1 MLNEMHLTAQ
11 KETIEKIQFNELN
24 ILGNELC
31 LFTVSLFP
39 KFYYLPKAKNQ
50 TVHHEKF
57 CVKINPIRRWPVVQ
71 AQWSFPP
78 ISYSPGK

>member
-39 KFYYLPKAKNQ
+39 KFLLLAESEKIRPIEKSKSDRLENQ
-50 TVHHEKF
+50 RVF
-57 CVKINPIRRWPVVQ
+57 L
-71 AQWSFPP
+71 SL
-78 ISYSPGK
+78 

>member
-24 ILGNELC
+24 ILGNKLC

-39 KFYYLPKAKNQ
+39 IFLLRTEKEKSDRLKIQNLTDWKAEIRPIGKS
-50 TVHHEKF
+50 TVALYPL
-57 CVKINPIRRWPVVQ
+57 I
-71 AQWSFPP
+71 
-78 ISYSPGK
+78 